1 MYPTAVIALV
11 ALRRSALEHHF
22 TFASSSATS
31 LRSPGGFSPGGMG
44 AGAHGEDSL
53 LPFHA
58 HPARV
63 RYRTGEDT
71 DISSQTASA
80 FAFEKKSTDADMD
93 MEAEGRRGAR
103 RVVNL
108 RAPVRSTSTGVT
120 SVGSGTEVE
129 AGRSYVDGDG
139 DGEEMKEELDWP
151 LEKDVVSPGEAR

>member
-80 FAFEKKSTDADMD
+80 FAFEKKDADD
-93 MEAEGRRGAR
+93 VEGRRGAR
-103 RVVNL
+103 RVVTL

-139 DGEEMKEELDWP
+139 DGEEMKEELELDWP